1 MPRIVSGVERA
12 FIEQMPKAELHVHL
26 EGSVYPE
33 TMLDLARKHDV
44 RLPIDDV
51 DAARQW
57 FQFRDFPHFVE
68 IYLSVCSV
76 LLDEQDYARISFE
89 QAVRAHRENI
99 LYQEVTFAP
108 ASFIDP
114 RSSASPDVVLAGLRE
129 GRRRALEELG
139 VTLQFILDPVR
150 TRSEEEVMLLAR
162 WCADNLGDGLVGFGL
177 GGIELGYPPDR
188 FADAFAY
195 AKDAGAHLSLHAGE
209 TDGPHSVWAAL
220 NVGSE
225 RIGHGV
231 TSILD
236 ADLVQHLAAEQV
248 VLEVSPTSNICLGV
262 APSYADHPVREL
274 YEAGVAVT
282 VNSDDPPMF
291 NTTLTNEYLVL
302 AEQFDFTLDELEA
315 VTLLAVNAAFLPQD
329 DRLEMAGTF
338 QNQFE
343 RLRRQVGNDDPLL
356 P

>member
-44 RLPIDDV
+44 RLPIGDV

-68 IYLSVCSV
+68 IYLSICSV
-76 LLDEQDYARISFE
+76 LLDEEDYARISFE
-89 QAVRAHRENI
+89 QAVRARQENI

-114 RSSASPDVVLAGLRE
+114 RSSALPDVVLAGLRE
-129 GRRRALEELG
+129 GRRRAQEELG
-139 VTLQFILDPVR
+139 VTLEFILDPVR

-162 WCADNLGDGLVGFGL
+162 WCAENLGDGLVGFGL
-177 GGIELGYPPDR
+177 GGIELGNPPDR

-195 AKDAGAHLSLHAGE
+195 VSDAGARLSLHAGE

-220 NVGSE
+220 SVGSE

-231 TSILD
+231 TSVLD
-236 ADLVQHLAAEQV
+236 SDLVQHLADEQV

-262 APSYADHPVREL
+262 APSYADHPMRTL
-274 YEAGVAVT
+274 HEAGVPVT

-291 NTTLTNEYLVL
+291 STTLTNEYLVL

-315 VTLLAVNAAFLPQD
+315 LTLQAVEA
-329 DRLEMAGTF
+329 TF
-338 QNQFE
+338 QPVAERNQMVATFQQQLK
-343 RLRRQVGNDDPLL
+343 RLRRQIESDGQPLQ
-356 P
+356 

>member
-1 MPRIVSGVERA
+1 MPRDVSDVERA

-33 TMLDLARKHDV
+33 TMIDLARKHGV

-51 DAARQW
+51 AAAREW

-68 IYLSVCSV
+68 IYLSICSV
-76 LLDEQDYARISFE
+76 LLDEEDYARISFE
-89 QAVRAHRENI
+89 QAVRARQENI

-114 RSSASPDVVLAGLRE
+114 RSSASPDVVLAGLRA
-129 GRRRALEELG
+129 GRRRAQEELG

-162 WCADNLGDGLVGFGL
+162 WCAENLGDGLVGFGL

-195 AKDAGAHLSLHAGE
+195 ARDAGARLSLHAGE

-220 NVGSE
+220 DVGSE

-231 TSILD
+231 NSILD
-236 ADLVQHLAAEQV
+236 ASLVKHLAEEQV

-262 APSYADHPVREL
+262 APSYADHPMRAL
-274 YEAGVAVT
+274 HDAGVPVT

-315 VTLLAVNAAFLPQD
+315 LSMRAVQAAFLPEDEGSQ
-329 DRLEMAGTF
+329 LAGIF
-338 QNQFE
+338 RQQFE
-343 RLRRQVGNDDPLL
+343 QLRKQGQDEAR
-356 P
+356 